1 MKHMNR
7 TRASLFALVAT
18 LGCSLAQPAT
28 PADPIVT
35 QATLLDRIQIEDL
48 MIRFYR
54 DLTRYDAERNHLDEV
69 FEPDAVMEVN
79 GLVLKGRDA
88 IAQSYAS
95 RRNENVT
102 PGATLNMILGNPQ
115 IVVRGNT
122 ATLDA
127 LWTGVLNIDLKTPP
141 RLLQQG
147 TDHAELVKTDGRW
160 RIRHRVIRSLSN
172 MPQAWDGD

>member
-1 MKHMNR
+1 MKHAAHWLAGWMV
-7 TRASLFALVAT
+7 ASCI
-18 LGCSLAQPAT
+18 GMPGLAAAAEPR
-28 PADPIVT
+28 VT

-54 DLTRYDAERNHLDEV
+54 DLTRYDAERNHLDDV
-69 FEPDAVMEVN
+69 FEEGAVMEVN
-79 GLVLKGRDA
+79 GLVLRGRAA
-88 IAQSYAS
+88 IAQSYAT

-115 IVVRGNT
+115 IVVQGNT

-127 LWTGVLNIDLKTPP
+127 LWTGILNIDLKTPP
-141 RLLQQG
+141 KLLQQG
-147 TDHAELVKTDGRW
+147 TDHAEFVKTNGQW
-160 RIRHRVIRSLSN
+160 RIRNRVIRSLSN

>member
-1 MKHMNR
+1 MAWCSR
-7 TRASLFALVAT
+7 AVTPLRSPTLPAATR
-18 LGCSLAQPAT
+18 
-28 PADPIVT
+28 
-35 QATLLDRIQIEDL
+35 
-48 MIRFYR
+48 
-54 DLTRYDAERNHLDEV
+54 
-69 FEPDAVMEVN
+69 
-79 GLVLKGRDA
+79 
-88 IAQSYAS
+88 
-95 RRNENVT
+95 NVT